1 MVAFYAFITFS
12 AFCASM
18 TVLGAW
24 LASEL
29 RKRGKEYVL

>member
-1 MVAFYAFITFS
+1 MHGAFCVLLTFS

-24 LASEL
+24 IAWAMN
-29 RKRGKEYVL
+29 KRMEA